1 MRPEDRERVI
11 GDVMTGMAE
20 RVERVELQIKMREEM
35 ISRLEEQVQEATM
48 AKVSANDLIVAA
60 LSEQINHA
68 VECIDG
74 MQVESHSQQ
83 VELSKLYQKV
93 DGMSQSTIATP
104 KNPKMSNLQVLRL
117 HTLLHTT
124 TAHHGLCYYSLTAAA
139 LLDSAFRRLCQGK
152 NPQAQLTHT
161 CFNPVSFNPVQS
173 CHC

>member
-117 HTLLHTT
+117 HTTA
-124 TAHHGLCYYSLTAAA
+124 AHHGLCYYSLTAAA
-139 LLDSAFRRLCQGK
+139 LLDSAFRRPCQGR
-152 NPQAQLTHT
+152 NPQAQLKHAY
-161 CFNPVSFNPVQS
+161 FNPV
-173 CHC
+173 